1 MLPHTLEV
9 ESYLISRGAKSGDL
23 EPFLQML
30 ECFVEAP
37 SLGGWRLH
45 VSEKPDAVDSP
56 CTACKPSLEAFAKAL
71 PFATGFDFVGSKTV
85 SLMEL
90 RTAKREAQ
98 RDIYR
103 VAEEGSLHLLIQQNE
118 ALNVLR
124 SRLPPKTVTYQGGK
138 RKITLERCLKTCFN
152 ASGLMTVLRDRFG
165 AAFAKVFE
173 KDLISVWYHV
183 LGFAAVADAGRAAQ
197 LSPLVIEMRRMVP
210 IGRLSAPPHT
220 GLFFVE

>member
-23 EPFLQML
+23 EPFLEML

-45 VSEKPDAVDSP
+45 TSDRPDAVDSP
-56 CTACKPSLEAFAKAL
+56 CSACEPSLKAFAAAL
-71 PFATGFDFVGSKTV
+71 PFATGLDFGGSRTV
-85 SLMEL
+85 SMKEL
-90 RTAKREAQ
+90 RVAKREAQ
-98 RDIYR
+98 RDVYR
-103 VAEEGSLHLLIQQNE
+103 VAEQGSVHLLIQQNE
-118 ALNVLR
+118 AFRALR
-124 SRLPPKTVTYQGGK
+124 ERLPPKTVTYQGGK

-152 ASGLMTVLRDRFG
+152 ASGLMEVLRERFG
-165 AAFAKVFE
+165 AAFAKIFE
-173 KDLISVWYHV
+173 KDLIAVWYYV
-183 LGFAAVADAGRAAQ
+183 LGFAANADGAKAAQ

-220 GLFFVE
+220 WLFFVE